1 MPFCNQNGIMV
12 KKVYFCGKNE
22 AYRSGYKKE
31 SIFQKNIKNGKYGP

>member
-1 MPFCNQNGIMV
+1 MPFCDQNGIMV
-12 KKVYFCGKNE
+12 KKMRFCGKNE

>member
-12 KKVYFCGKNE
+12 KKEYFCGKNE
-22 AYRSGYKKE
+22 ENRSGYKKG